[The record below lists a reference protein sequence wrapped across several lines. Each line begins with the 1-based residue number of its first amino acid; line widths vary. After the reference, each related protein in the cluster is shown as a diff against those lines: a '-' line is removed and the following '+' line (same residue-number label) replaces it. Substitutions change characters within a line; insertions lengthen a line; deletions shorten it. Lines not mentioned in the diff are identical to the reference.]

1 MEADSGSDQDDEER
15 LLRPAW
21 EDTADETDADR
32 GVRPSPGRTRL
43 LGWTAETEN
52 LLGPLCAAT
61 DALARLDA
69 RAVATNEVLREG
81 LLARMAYTEAA
92 GFLAHAHAWAHPL
105 DLALRDLGLTA
116 STALAAAGAPYRA
129 LPQTFAA
136 TANTTAWANPP
147 LDTLPA
153 GDAAIAEALA
163 LTRALRRLTDRTG
176 TSTSAQAVATAQT
189 LHTLGAGSLD
199 PAGFAAWWDAA
210 VVAPANDRRRRNRRG
225 GEPAPPAL
233 PPLLAAAG
241 AAQAWMEAGLT
252 DTPAPGQALLLAA
265 ASLAGARTLSASF
278 LPVWAAYPAL
288 GFGDRD
294 ALPSLRSDAADRLV
308 GWGERVSWECA
319 FFHLVTDSARMG
331 LQTLE
336 RLQTMTEKARGLAVG
351 LDKRARL
358 PDAVD
363 ALLRTPVLTPSALA
377 ARLRVVP
384 QTATAV
390 LRTLQDAGVVR
401 EVTGRG
407 RFRAFAM

>member
-1 MEADSGSDQDDEER
+1 
-15 LLRPAW
+15 
-21 EDTADETDADR
+21 
-32 GVRPSPGRTRL
+32 
-43 LGWTAETEN
+43 
-52 LLGPLCAAT
+52 
-61 DALARLDA
+61 
-69 RAVATNEVLREG
+69 
-81 LLARMAYTEAA
+81 MAYTEAA

-116 STALAAAGAPYRA
+116 STALAAAGAPHRA
-129 LPQTFAA
+129 LPQTFAV
-136 TANTTAWANPP
+136 TANTTAWADPP

-163 LTRALRRLTDRTG
+163 LARALQRLAGRTG

-199 PAGFAAWWDAA
+199 PTGFAAWWDTA
-210 VVAPANDRRRRNRRG
+210 VAAPANDRRRRNRRG
-225 GEPAPPAL
+225 GERAPPAL

-241 AAQAWMEAGLT
+241 AAQAWMEVGLT
-252 DTPAPGQALLLAA
+252 AAPAPGQALLLAA
-265 ASLAGARTLSASF
+265 TSLANARTLHASF

-319 FFHLVTDSARMG
+319 FLHLVTDSARMG

-377 ARLRVVP
+377 ARLKVAP

-390 LRTLQDAGVVR
+390 LRTLQDAGVIR